1 MTIQQTKAV
10 PAYRP
15 YVTTVV
21 ETQRLSTSFVRVTLG
36 SVDFEHIGMHAR
48 DQRIKLVIP
57 GTAGRVGDFGQHAEE
72 VPESWYASWRELP
85 EHKRGF
91 MRTYTVRNPDPV
103 QRTVDIDM
111 VVHEGAGPAG
121 AWAEAAETGQEL
133 VVVAPDQRADD
144 PTVGSDWHPGTAQ
157 HILLCGDETAA
168 PAIAGILEK
177 LDSRFSATA
186 FIEVHSADDMLE
198 LPTGADATINY
209 LVRGDMT
216 HGDKLVGAVRAWAD
230 EHRDLLERASAP
242 RTQELDVIDVDTE
255 LLWESPADSE
265 GEFYAWVAGESAAI
279 KTIRRTLVTEHGVD
293 RKRVAFMGYW
303 RLGKSERQG

>member
-1 MTIQQTKAV
+1 MQQTKTV

-21 ETQRLSTSFVRVTLG
+21 ETRRLSTSFVRVTLG
-36 SVDFEHIGMHAR
+36 SVDFEHVGMHAR

-57 GTAGRVGDFGQHAEE
+57 GASGTVGDFGQYADDIQED
-72 VPESWYASWRELP
+72 WYASWRELP
-85 EHKRGF
+85 EDERGY
-91 MRTYTVRNPDPV
+91 MRTYTIRNPDPL
-103 QRTVDIDM
+103 QRTIDIDM

-121 AWAEAAETGQEL
+121 AWAEAAQAGQEL
-133 VVVAPDQRADD
+133 IVVAPDQRAID

-157 HILLCGDETAA
+157 HILLAGDETAA

-177 LDSRFSATA
+177 LDSRYHVTA

-198 LPTGADATINY
+198 LPTDADATINY

-216 HGDKLVGAVRAWAD
+216 HGDKLVGAVRAWAED
-230 EHRDLLERASAP
+230 HRDLLAVASAP
-242 RTQELDVIDVDTE
+242 RTQELEVIDIDTQ
-255 LLWESPADSE
+255 LLWDSPADSE
-265 GEFYAWVAGESAAI
+265 GDFYAWVAGESAAI